1 MEFDDKVPIYYQIEQ
16 YVCSQIINKTWAPGD
31 KVPAVRQLALTL
43 SVNGNTVQRAL
54 TELIQNQVLES
65 RRGLGNFVT
74 TDPEILAELRQQEIE
89 AQFEQVQAHL
99 AALQMSP
106 EEMLGAFS
114 TYLSKHIK
122 EEHHE

>member
-43 SVNGNTVQRAL
+43 SVNGNTVERAL

>member
-16 YVCSQIINKTWAPGD
+16 YVCSQIINQTWAPGD

-74 TDPEILAELRQQEIE
+74 TDPEILAQLRQQEID
-89 AQFEQVQAHL
+89 AQFEQVQTHL

-114 TYLSKHIK
+114 TYLNKHTK

>member
-16 YVCSQIINKTWAPGD
+16 YVCSQIINKTLAPGD

>member
-1 MEFDDKVPIYYQIEQ
+1 MEFDDKVPIYFQIEQ
-16 YVCSQIINKTWAPGD
+16 YVCSQIINQSWAPGA

-54 TELIQNQVLES
+54 TELIQNRILES

-74 TDPEILAELRQQEIE
+74 TDPEILAQLRQQEID
-89 AQFEQVQAHL
+89 AQFEQVQTHL
-99 AALQMSP
+99 AALQLSP

-114 TYLSKHIK
+114 NYLRNHTKG
-122 EEHHE
+122 EHHE